1 MGDINT
7 DNPAA
12 TPEEETTEEATT
24 EKILEDIDSGLGQ
37 EQGTMSEEEGTQSEK
52 AEDLTEELKDEQT
65 VAYKFKVDGKTVE
78 MSPEEFERFYKD
90 WRAEKKWQAK
100 LHEKGQK
107 LNRLRDELQAKEA
120 EIKANEAALQEW
132 KKVRAAIEANPQA
145 YAYLQKLLNE
155 NEPSVDPTVKKL
167 EERLNELDSSL
178 KEKEA
183 YLNLSKKYEDFNKE
197 EIENFAKDIDWSDRE
212 QVLEALY
219 LAWKGSQLDDL
230 IEKAR
235 AEVVMEAKKKKGLP
249 PTGKKEK
256 APEKE
261 YNTIWEA
268 AEAAKA
274 AIMRGE
280 IQGEI

>member
-280 IQGEI
+280 I